1 MSTCVTNKKMYPS
14 AEIAED
20 ALIEART
27 HYNFSSQKGPIAIY
41 RCEECGAYHLTS
53 KGEMNEKLKSYI
65 ATGKI
70 SLQKEANH
78 WMNKI
83 KKR

>member
-1 MSTCVTNKKMYPS
+1 MSTCVTNKKMYPT

-27 HYNFSSQKGPIAIY
+27 HYDFGRAGPVAIY
-41 RCEECGAYHLTS
+41 CCEDCGSYHLTS
-53 KGEMNEKLKSYI
+53 KGEMNEKLKQYL